1 MIATKQNKKK
11 RKKKER
17 AKRGVGHMWLKGR
30 PNVIT
35 CNHVTPIMNLI
46 CDCGR
51 GDAKF
56 SRISSLYDAIFK
68 YKPYLVNLSYIFV
81 YIILSY

>member
-1 MIATKQNKKK
+1 
-11 RKKKER
+11 
-17 AKRGVGHMWLKGR
+17 MWLKGR

-46 CDCGR
+46 CECGR

-56 SRISSLYDAIFK
+56 SRISSFYNAI
-68 YKPYLVNLSYIFV
+68 YKQKQTLVLHLQS
-81 YIILSY
+81 ILIDS